1 MKYARCPIRKVY
13 PVKSKAIKRPEE
25 RSGLKPH
32 LVENEMGEG
41 AEGKDGEPDL
51 PVASVEV
58 KSSKGNDKE
67 K

>member
-1 MKYARCPIRKVY
+1 
-13 PVKSKAIKRPEE
+13 PEE
-25 RSGLKPH
+25 GSGLKPH

-41 AEGKDGEPDL
+41 AEGKDEEPDL